1 MKRKLLNRASGG
13 GIGMKRIPVYLI
25 AFILILPV
33 CVVMAEGYKDK
44 ESRENTPEGMK
55 KIRQGNV
62 TVLVPQGQKII
73 KSGSVTTMESF
84 KQYTVKKFLTVEAR
98 VAKLEE
104 SQKKSAQEIEQ
115 LKQLVVDLRKAV
127 TELKQKLR
135 TAQED
140 TLEVFSK

>member
-1 MKRKLLNRASGG
+1 
-13 GIGMKRIPVYLI
+13 MKRILVYLI
-25 AFILILPV
+25 VLIFIFPV
-33 CVVMAEGYKDK
+33 CVVTAEGYKDK

-115 LKQLVVDLRKAV
+115 LKQLASDLRKAV

-140 TLEVFSK
+140 TPEVFSKR

>member
-1 MKRKLLNRASGG
+1 MR
-13 GIGMKRIPVYLI
+13 RIPVYMI
-25 AFILILPV
+25 AFIFILPV

-62 TVLVPQGQKII
+62 TVLVPQGQKIT

-84 KQYTVKKFLTVEAR
+84 REYTVKRFLAAEAR
-98 VAKLEE
+98 SAKLEE
-104 SQKKSAQEIEQ
+104 AQKKSAQEIEQ

-127 TELKQKLR
+127 IELKQKLHAGQDDAPER
-135 TAQED
+135 TGGR
-140 TLEVFSK
+140 K